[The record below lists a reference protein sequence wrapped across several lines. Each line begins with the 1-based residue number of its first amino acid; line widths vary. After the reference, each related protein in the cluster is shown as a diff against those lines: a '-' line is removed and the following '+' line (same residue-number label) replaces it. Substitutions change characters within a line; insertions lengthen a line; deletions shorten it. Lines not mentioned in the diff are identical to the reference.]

1 MKHKLKSI
9 IEGAEEI
16 IPLVELE
23 KKISQEKPLVI
34 KLGADPTSPNIHLGH
49 VIVLEKL
56 RDFQVLGYDIF
67 FLIGDFTARIGDP
80 SGKSKTRIPLN
91 DYEIAQNVQT
101 YSQQIGRVLDMSK
114 VKIVFNAD
122 WFNSFS
128 AKDFLKL
135 MSQVTLSQII
145 ERDDFHKRFQAHK
158 PIALHELI
166 YPLLQGY
173 DSVVLRAD
181 VEIGGTDQKFNM
193 LMGRTLQLAAGLEPQ
208 VIITMPIIEGTD
220 GMQKMSKSLKND
232 ISLLDSPKD
241 AFLKIMNISDS
252 LMEKYYK
259 VFFRLPESE
268 IKNKF
273 ETLGF
278 MQSKKELA
286 FDILKKYWSVEDAQI
301 GLRYFTEVVQNKSYQ
316 KEEFIKQIVIE
327 SGIKI
332 KIIDLIFDCDPQLSR
347 SQIRRLVYDGAVYF
361 DGIKIDTESII
372 LDTTQRDKV
381 ILKVG
386 KKKIFMINFR

>member
-1 MKHKLKSI
+1 MKYNLKSI
-9 IEGAEEI
+9 MDGVQEI
-16 IPLVELE
+16 IPLAEIE

-56 RDFQVLGYDIF
+56 RDFQALGHDIF

-80 SGKSKTRIPLN
+80 SGKSKTRMPLN
-91 DYEIAQNVQT
+91 DDEIARNVKT

-145 ERDDFHKRFQAHK
+145 ERDDFHKRFHAHK
-158 PIALHELI
+158 PIALHELV

-220 GMQKMSKSLKND
+220 GVQKMSKSLKND
-232 ISLLDSPKD
+232 ISLLDQAKD

-273 ETLGF
+273 QALGF
-278 MQSKKELA
+278 MESKKELA
-286 FDILKKYWSVEDAQI
+286 FNILKKYWSLEDAQT
-301 GLRYFTEVVQNKSYQ
+301 GLRYFTEVVQNKSYEQ
-316 KEEFIKQIVIE
+316 EEFVKQISIE

-332 KIIDLIFDCDPQLSR
+332 KIIDLIFHCDPQLSR

-361 DGIKIDTESII
+361 DGNKVENESTI
-372 LDTTQRDKV
+372 LETAQRNKV

-386 KKKIFMINFR
+386 KKKLFMINFH